1 MDFSSL
7 RSLFLKWLPFFLII
21 LILMGMVFFL
31 IRMLVP
37 RWQEHQA
44 VSGTVEAQR
53 VVVATQLAAQNDTS
67 NQIILQHQ
75 IDRVQQNL
83 SDAGVSFLLHSE
95 AEELLDRL
103 YNYAYS
109 RGVRVVD
116 LQSQSASAAPEAT
129 AAPYEAALYQVQ
141 VAGSVSNL
149 VDFVAHFK
157 EASLPA
163 VNIVSMSALSNT
175 DPTTLT
181 MMLQFY
187 TSPYASGAALN
198 GYPTP
203 VPITPSPTP
212 TATLV
217 LPTATQPEITYT
229 PSPIPPT
236 PTPTN
241 TVTIEPYLTPTL
253 IPTLDTAG
261 ALTEEVINC
270 PGAAATLLQ
279 VGDIA
284 VVDFNEMGALR
295 VLADPNGPITSTR
308 TQAYDNQR
316 LEIITG
322 PVCANSSYYW
332 YVRNLSLGDSL
343 GWVAEGRGE
352 ERWLCPEANPE
363 CVP

>member
-7 RSLFLKWLPFFLII
+7 RSLFFKWLPFFIII
-21 LILMGMVFFL
+21 LIVMGMVMFA
-31 IRMLVP
+31 IRTLVP
-37 RWQEHQA
+37 RWQDHQTISA
-44 VSGTVEAQR
+44 TVEAQR

-75 IDRVQQNL
+75 IDRIQASLNE
-83 SDAGVSFLLHSE
+83 AGVSFLLHSE
-95 AEELLDRL
+95 AEELLNRL

-116 LQSQSASAAPEAT
+116 LQAQTDTTAAAAGA
-129 AAPYEAALYQVQ
+129 AAPYDVALYQVQ
-141 VAGSVSNL
+141 VAGAVPNL
-149 VDFVAHFK
+149 IDFVAHFK

-181 MMLQFY
+181 MVLQFY
-187 TSPYASGAALN
+187 TSPFASGQALN

-203 VPITPSPTP
+203 EPITPTPTP
-212 TATLV
+212 TLIPPTQALTATLAM
-217 LPTATQPEITYT
+217 TST
-229 PSPIPPT
+229 PVPPT

-241 TVTIEPYLTPTL
+241 TVTEVPYLTPTL
-253 IPTLDTAG
+253 VPTLDTAA
-261 ALTEEVINC
+261 ALSEEVINC
-270 PGAAATLLQ
+270 PGAQPTLFK

-284 VVDFNEMGALR
+284 VVDFNQMGALR

-322 PVCANSSYYW
+322 PVCANGSYYW
-332 YVRNLSLGDSL
+332 YVRNLSLGDAL
-343 GWVAEGRGE
+343 GWVAEGRGD
-352 ERWLCPEANPE
+352 ERWLCPESNPE